1 MKRFFLYRLFKESKA
16 WFIFSILFLVLY
28 LFFFMKK
35 MDTVFTPYNG
45 MFAFVNNK
53 PDQTS
58 TIAMKL
64 DGKAIVYT
72 NKLWWK
78 KDFFENTIA
87 FYSRYMLNAKKVA
100 LNDYIQQKPFSESQK
115 EFLSNRLTPDS
126 FLIKSYASWLLNFA
140 DEKVQKNST
149 IEIIKYDF
157 EFLDNKLLLKDS
169 ISLFKTQI
177 SDAEVIY

>member
-1 MKRFFLYRLFKESKA
+1 
-16 WFIFSILFLVLY
+16 
-28 LFFFMKK
+28 MKK

-78 KDFFENTIA
+78 KDFFEHYY
-87 FYSRYMLNAKKVA
+87 FPSV
-100 LNDYIQQKPFSESQK
+100 
-115 EFLSNRLTPDS
+115 FL
-126 FLIKSYASWLLNFA
+126 F
-140 DEKVQKNST
+140 V
-149 IEIIKYDF
+149 
-157 EFLDNKLLLKDS
+157 
-169 ISLFKTQI
+169 LF
-177 SDAEVIY
+177 